1 MSIPLLMCHS
11 VVWQGCLSDKFST
24 SKLFPNRGWKK
35 TKRNKKRNR
44 EFKFYSILVTDPRIA
59 RDYFLW

>member
-24 SKLFPNRGWKK
+24 SKVFPNKGWKK
-35 TKRNKKRNR
+35 IKRNKKGIENLN
-44 EFKFYSILVTDPRIA
+44 FIL
-59 RDYFLW
+59 

>member
-35 TKRNKKRNR
+35 IKRNKKRNR
-44 EFKFYSILVTDPRIA
+44 EFKFYSIFEPSIKILLH
-59 RDYFLW
+59 FFFK